1 MRIVCSHLG
10 CVSLNAHHSGVPTG
24 YCADQQ
30 FLVLG
35 VRLEDG
41 HTLADYNIKPETVL
55 HMRLK
60 PQAAP
65 ATQEVAQ
72 QGGSK

>member
-1 MRIVCSHLG
+1 MSTIFSHLG
-10 CVSLNAHHSGVPTG
+10 RVTLTACHSAVPTG
-24 YCADQQ
+24 YSADKQ

-41 HTLADYNIKPETVL
+41 QTLADYNIKPDTVL

-60 PQAAP
+60 SQEAP
-65 ATQEVAQ
+65 ATQEVPQ

>member
-1 MRIVCSHLG
+1 MSTIFSYLG
-10 CVSLNAHHSGVPTG
+10 CVTLTAHCSGVPTG
-24 YCADQQ
+24 YSADNQ

-60 PQAAP
+60 PQEAP

-72 QGGSK
+72 